1 MKKII
6 IPVVVII
13 FGAVGALAYKS
24 LRIEKIPS
32 LLDRPVA
39 DSDVNEWKQIKKQ
52 VDELHSR
59 IRKNSEDNNSRL
71 VLANIYANEGS
82 ISGKH
87 FYYYSAVLDLLN
99 YIIDNAA
106 EGDAIRIEARLN
118 KASLLLSLNQFEQA
132 IEICNELA
140 EEGHKSLQ
148 LSEIS
153 FDAFIGIGDYAN
165 AQKIADQ
172 LNAFGFNLKVLTRI
186 AILDE
191 IKGDLTKAKNELK
204 KGLDSGNTNKDLI
217 WSAQY
222 KLGTLYEK
230 ESDFVKAEE
239 IYNNILSESGGYP
252 FAKAG
257 IARIKAA
264 NKDYEGAVAMLEA
277 AYKSNSLMVFKQDI
291 ALIYK
296 KTGRINDARKEVQD
310 IVNSIEEGEKAGC
323 NYDLERA
330 RLYSEILEDFDLA
343 LIYAERAKNIR
354 PENVD
359 LNKVLSLIFYKLGEY
374 EDAAYYLSK
383 ATSVQPN
390 DPSMMCLSGLLKY
403 KTGNLKEGIDIIKK
417 AMHQLHYQHSILTV
431 EAHDLIAKNDLSI
444 SMR

>member
-39 DSDVNEWKQIKKQ
+39 DSDVNEWKHIKRR
-52 VDELHSR
+52 VDELHSK
-59 IRKNSEDNNSRL
+59 IRKNSEDNTSRL
-71 VLANIYANEGS
+71 LLAEIYANEGN

-99 YIIDNAA
+99 YIIENSA
-106 EGDAIRIEARLN
+106 EADSIRTEARLN

-132 IEICNELA
+132 KDICNELS
-140 EEGHKSLQ
+140 EEGHKSQ
-148 LSEIS
+148 RLSEIN
-153 FDAFIGIGDYAN
+153 FDAFIGIGDYTN
-165 AQKIADQ
+165 AQKVVDQ
-172 LNAFGFNLKVLTRI
+172 MKASGFDLKVLTRI
-186 AILDE
+186 AMLDE
-191 IKGDLTKAKNELK
+191 IKGDLTKAKSELK
-204 KGLDSGNTNKDLI
+204 KGLDSGSTNKDLT
-217 WSAQY
+217 WRAQY

-230 ESDFVKAEE
+230 EADLAKAEE
-239 IYNNILSESGGYP
+239 IYKSILTDNSGYP

-264 NKDYEGAVAMLEA
+264 NNDYEGAVTMLEA
-277 AYKSNSLMVFKQDI
+277 AYKSNAVMVFKQDI

-296 KTGRINDARKEVQD
+296 NTGRINDAKKEVQD

-323 NYDLERA
+323 NYDLVRA

-343 LIYAERAKNIR
+343 LIYAERAKER
-354 PENVD
+354 WPENVD

-374 EDAAYYLSK
+374 EDAGYYLNK

-390 DPSMMCLSGLLKY
+390 EPSLMCLSGLLKY
-403 KTGNLKEGIDIIKK
+403 KRGNSKEGIDMIKK

-431 EAHDLIAKNDLSI
+431 EANDLIAKNDLSI
-444 SMR
+444 SLK